1 MPELT
6 LEDVEY
12 YAVLARL
19 ELTAAEREQL
29 RTDLNAIMAH
39 FERLGELDV
48 TGVPPTRHVIP
59 MHNVLR
65 ADELRPSLP
74 PESFLREAP
83 QRRGDFFVVP
93 RIVEG

>member
-6 LEDVEY
+6 AEEVEY

-19 ELTAAEREQL
+19 ELTAAERAKLQ
-29 RTDLNAIMAH
+29 TDLNAIMAH
-39 FERLGELDV
+39 VERLQELDV
-48 TGVPPTRHVIP
+48 AGVPPTSHAVP
-59 MHNVLR
+59 MQNVLR
-65 ADELRPSLP
+65 ADEERPSLS

-83 QRRGDFFVVP
+83 ERRDDFFVVP